1 MVKLRGS
8 SLAALEEEGEE
19 RTAGPGEW
27 LWREG
32 DGGDSAV
39 VVLEGTLEVLRESAE
54 GEAILIR
61 TAGPGEL
68 VGELACLDGLA
79 RSASVRAKGP
89 CRLVRIAAEPFR
101 ALVRS
106 RSDLR
111 DELFW
116 TQVERVRGLTSHV
129 SRTHHRAITDSLTGL
144 YNFGFFRERLALEV
158 ERARHTGDPVS
169 LVLFDIDHFKHYNDL
184 HGHQEGNGVLTR
196 VAALLRTAGRRGDIV
211 ARFGG
216 EEFVL
221 LLYGASRLDAWLM
234 AENLRTRIE
243 EETFPGGALQPGGRL
258 TVSGGVATFPEDAGS
273 DGELIETA
281 DVRLYESK
289 RSGRNQVSGRPR

>member
-1 MVKLRGS
+1 MKLRGS
-8 SLAALEEEGEE
+8 SFAELEALGEE
-19 RTAGPGEW
+19 LTVAPGEW

-39 VVLEGTLEVLRESAE
+39 VVLDGTLEVLRETGE
-54 GEAILIR
+54 GEAVLIR
-61 TAGPGEL
+61 TAGPGDL

-79 RSASVRAKGP
+79 RSAAVRTRGE
-89 CRLVRIAAEPFR
+89 CRLIRVSAEPFR
-101 ALVRS
+101 ALVRQ

-116 TQVERVRGLTSHV
+116 TQVERVRSLTSHV
-129 SRTHHRAITDSLTGL
+129 SRTHHRAITDSLTSL
-144 YNFGFFRERLALEV
+144 YNFGFFRERLALEL
-158 ERARHTGDPVS
+158 ERARHTSDPVS
-169 LVLFDIDHFKHYNDL
+169 LALFDIDNFKHYNDR

-196 VAALLRTAGRRGDIV
+196 VAALLRAAGRRGDIV

-221 LLYGASRLDAWLM
+221 LLYGASRLDAWLI
-234 AENLRTRIE
+234 AESLRSRVE
-243 EETFPGGALQPGGRL
+243 EETFPGGETQPGGRL
-258 TVSGGVATFPEDAGS
+258 TVSAGVATFPEDAAS
-273 DGELIETA
+273 DTELIETA

-289 RSGRNQVSGRPR
+289 RSGRNRVSGRPPA

>member
-1 MVKLRGS
+1 MKLRGS
-8 SLAALEEEGEE
+8 SLAELEALGEE
-19 RTAGPGEW
+19 LTIAPGEW

-39 VVLEGTLEVLRESAE
+39 VVLDGALEVLRETGE
-54 GEAILIR
+54 GEAVLIR
-61 TAGPGEL
+61 TAGPGDL

-79 RSASVRAKGP
+79 RSAAVRTQGP
-89 CRLVRIAAEPFR
+89 CRLVRISAEPFR
-101 ALVRS
+101 ALVRQ

-116 TQVERVRGLTSHV
+116 TQVERVRSLTSHV

-144 YNFGFFRERLALEV
+144 YNFGFFRERLVLEL
-158 ERARHTGDPVS
+158 ERARHTNDPVS
-169 LVLFDIDHFKHYNDL
+169 LALFDIDNFKHYNDR

-196 VAALLRTAGRRGDIV
+196 VARLLRTAGRRGDIV

-221 LLYGASRLDAWLM
+221 LLYGASRLDAWLI
-234 AENLRTRIE
+234 AESLRARIF
-243 EETFPGGALQPGGRL
+243 EETFPGGETQPGGRL
-258 TVSGGVATFPEDAGS
+258 TISAGVATFPEDAAS
-273 DGELIETA
+273 DSELIETA

-289 RSGRNQVSGRPR
+289 GSGRNRVSGRPPG